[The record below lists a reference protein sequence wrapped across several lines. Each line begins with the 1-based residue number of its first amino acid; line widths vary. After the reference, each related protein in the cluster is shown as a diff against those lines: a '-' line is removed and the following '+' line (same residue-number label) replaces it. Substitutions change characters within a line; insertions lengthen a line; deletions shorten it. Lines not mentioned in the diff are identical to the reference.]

1 MMGGIGGRMSTLP
14 SAGSSQICTSTGG
27 TSASALPWRGAA
39 IAALLATAGVII
51 IWPAALLLWGLWVTD
66 PLKSI
71 GMLVPIASFALILRA
86 WRSIGWET
94 RGTWWGLALLALT
107 AVSVYVREHATLVLV
122 VAPWWNVY
130 FPPNSLV
137 AFAYVSGA
145 VLLFG
150 GTRLFRAAL
159 FPIFLILMV
168 NPVPHIFNVFVDLPL
183 QRTSAHVARAFAH
196 ALGQPLTPDQ
206 MRLMFTP
213 DFGMFIAPGCNGIR
227 GAVTMGMIA
236 LIVGYLSRFRW
247 YAHALL
253 VAAAVLLGYL
263 FNFVRLCTL
272 VVYYIAAL
280 HFTGLQSHGE
290 IADYIIGAFLF
301 LFATWLLTYVVRH
314 ATHFTRSEQD
324 TPHPQQSLSSRPD
337 PERASRV
344 RGPVDGPAS
353 LPLTASGMRSYQDSP
368 SLTASLYPRFAAM
381 TFLILIGTVAFARA
395 YTASSRSARLDH
407 SILANFPAHIGSYTL
422 TRSWNEYATGGPVIF
437 QWADYAPADGSAH
450 IAIGISPVLGS
461 HDTLICHSAR
471 GEDPIWHAELPAS
484 TAAGTT
490 TFSAAFFA
498 DGATQYLETTT
509 LCNGSTCG
517 EYSDNRRHF
526 GFVYSRPSAAALFS
540 RDPQR
545 PIPIML
551 RAETID
557 TALPP
562 DLARQQLTADTRAF
576 LAYLSLDDLTRPYRH

>member
-1 MMGGIGGRMSTLP
+1 MGRVGGRMSTLP
-14 SAGSSQICTSTGG
+14 SARTGP
-27 TSASALPWRGAA
+27 LPWHSAA

-71 GMLVPIASFALILRA
+71 GMLVPIASLVLILRA
-86 WRSIGWET
+86 WRSIGWEI
-94 RGTWWGLALLALT
+94 RGTWWGLALLAAT
-107 AVSVYVREHATLVLV
+107 AASVYVREHAILVLV

-159 FPIFLILMV
+159 FPIFLILLV

-196 ALGQPLTPDQ
+196 ALGQPLTTDQ

-227 GAVTMGMIA
+227 GAVTMGIIA
-236 LIVGYLSRFRW
+236 LIVGYLYRFRP

-272 VVYYIAAL
+272 VIYYIVAL
-280 HFTGLQSHGE
+280 RFKGLQDHGE
-290 IADYIIGAFLF
+290 MADYIIGACLF
-301 LFATWLLTYVVRH
+301 LFATWLLTFIVRH
-314 ATHFTRSEQD
+314 GTRFMRTELS
-324 TPHPQQSLSSRPD
+324 TPLPQQSPSSRP
-337 PERASRV
+337 ERSAVERPA
-344 RGPVDGPAS
+344 PVQPSAPATQPGQH
-353 LPLTASGMRSYQDSP
+353 LPG
-368 SLTASLYPRFAAM
+368 LYPRFAAM
-381 TFLILIGTVAFARA
+381 AVLILIGSIAFARA
-395 YTASSRSARLDH
+395 YIAGSRSAPLDP
-407 SILANFPAHIGSYTL
+407 SVLANFPAHIGSYTL
-422 TRSWNEYATGGPVIF
+422 ARSWNEYATGGPVIF

-450 IAIGISPVLGS
+450 IAVGISPILGS

-484 TAAGTT
+484 TAAGATS
-490 TFSAAFFA
+490 FSAAFFA

-545 PIPIML
+545 PIPVML
-551 RAETID
+551 RAETTD
-557 TALPP
+557 TALPA

-576 LAYLSLDDLTRPYRH
+576 LAYLNLDDLTRPYRH